1 MMAHM
6 AQDASTETSQERRSR
21 TTADLRALAGKT
33 MTIAASVI
41 RIVTVVFAAVLV
53 VHVVLTV
60 TAANQANGIT
70 VFFRDFANKLT
81 LGIGDLFLPASETL
95 KVILNFGLAAVLWI
109 VIGLV
114 LSRLLTALA
123 P

>member
-1 MMAHM
+1 MMARM
-6 AQDASTETSQERRSR
+6 AQDASTDTSQERRSR
-21 TTADLRALAGKT
+21 TQADLRALAGKT

-41 RIVTVVFAAVLV
+41 RIVTVIFAAVLV
-53 VHVVLTV
+53 IHVVLTV
-60 TAANQANGIT
+60 TAANPANGIT
-70 VFFRDFANKLT
+70 VFFRDLADQLT

-95 KVILNFGLAAVLWI
+95 KVILNYGLAAVVWI

-114 LSRLLTALA
+114 LSRVLNALA